1 MQAQVLWINVVVS
14 MFLDCPILIQ
24 GDASISRKHSVL
36 TVQHDVAHLVIN
48 VYFTCFFTSN
58 TVVFI
63 GVSS

>member
-1 MQAQVLWINVVVS
+1 MQAQVLWINIVVS

-48 VYFTCFFTSN
+48 VYFTCFL
-58 TVVFI
+58 I
-63 GVSS
+63 L